1 MLSTRGA
8 LIAVL
13 TVAGL
18 LASCSSKSS
27 ESSRTTTTRSATT
40 TTVALTYTAHVVGE
54 VEVDPAYRQ
63 GLARVDAGWIF
74 SVNDG
79 LFITDD
85 ALHQTTKVVPAIP
98 AEWKA
103 RGFNHIGDV
112 DVAKGVLYAPLEQPD
127 YERGQQAM
135 LTYDAATLKYTG
147 GLNVAQHENSFVTVD
162 PATHIA
168 YSMDNFDGD
177 ALLRYDIAHRWKPL
191 RPLRLSML
199 LHHTQGASIANGA
212 VWISTSDEHN
222 DVYRVNLKTGHVD
235 LAGQILDP
243 LGEGEGV
250 DATRLRSGGL
260 HVMVIDPD
268 MTKVW
273 IEHFSTFTGSRGAP
287 A

>member
-135 LTYDAATLKYTG
+135 LIYDAATLEYTG

-162 PATHIA
+162 PTTGVA
-168 YSMDNFDGD
+168 YSMDRFGGD
-177 ALLRYDIAHRWKPL
+177 ALLRYDVGDGW
-191 RPLRLSML
+191 RPLAPLKLSTL
-199 LHHTQGASIANGA
+199 IDRVQGADIRDGA
-212 VWISTSDEHN
+212 VWLSTD
-222 DVYRVNLKTGHVD
+222 DATDGVYRVDLATGKVAALGSIGHVD
-235 LAGQILDP
+235 
-243 LGEGEGV
+243 GEGEGI
-250 DATRLRSGGL
+250 DASPSSKGDL
-260 HVMVIDPD
+260 HVLSIDV
-268 MTKVW
+268 KVVPVRL
-273 IEHFSTFTGSRGAP
+273 IELRVVSTPVSR
-287 A
+287 